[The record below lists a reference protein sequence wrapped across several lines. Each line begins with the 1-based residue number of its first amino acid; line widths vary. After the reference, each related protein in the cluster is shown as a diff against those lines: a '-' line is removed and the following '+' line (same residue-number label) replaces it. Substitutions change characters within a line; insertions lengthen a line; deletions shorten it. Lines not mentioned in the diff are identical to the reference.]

1 MGFGLLF
8 SGYITLLFF
17 KVLPPAMAVGSYLMY
32 RALNKLSVYGKAF
45 RAARA
50 ASLALGIYYVLFTA
64 IWIGRMAGL
73 FNSVL
78 SSNTF
83 VVFDDVIY
91 YALLLFLHV
100 TLYAAIEG
108 ISKECEYKKGIRSVR
123 FARVLTAMF
132 YVLTAGSI
140 VLDLL
145 SVGTILP
152 LLCFICQIIWY
163 IYTAIIIYGCYM
175 RIATQEIIDDEEKKL
190 AQYNAARKIKK

>member
-17 KVLPPAMAVGSYLMY
+17 KALPPAMAVGAYLMY
-32 RALNKLSVYGKAF
+32 RALDKLSVYGKAF

-50 ASLALGIYYVLFTA
+50 ASLALGVYYVLFTA

-108 ISKECEYKKGIRSVR
+108 ISKECENKKGIRSVR

-145 SVGTILP
+145 SVGTILH

>member
-17 KVLPPAMAVGSYLMY
+17 KVLPPAMAVGAYLMY
-32 RALNKLSVYGKAF
+32 RALDKLSVYGKAF

-50 ASLALGIYYVLFTA
+50 ASLALGVYCVLFTA

-145 SVGTILP
+145 SVGTILS

>member
-17 KVLPPAMAVGSYLMY
+17 KVLPPAMAVGAYLMY
-32 RALNKLSVYGKAF
+32 RALDKLSVYGKAF

-91 YALLLFLHV
+91 YALLLFLHLM
-100 TLYAAIEG
+100 LYSA
-108 ISKECEYKKGIRSVR
+108 
-123 FARVLTAMF
+123 
-132 YVLTAGSI
+132 
-140 VLDLL
+140 
-145 SVGTILP
+145 
-152 LLCFICQIIWY
+152 LCYFFI
-163 IYTAIIIYGCYM
+163 
-175 RIATQEIIDDEEKKL
+175 
-190 AQYNAARKIKK
+190 

>member
-17 KVLPPAMAVGSYLMY
+17 KVLPPAMAVGAYLMY
-32 RALNKLSVYGKAF
+32 RALDKLSVYGKAF

-50 ASLALGIYYVLFTA
+50 ASLALGVYYVLFTA

-145 SVGTILP
+145 SVGTILS